1 MNGTLA
7 RGIIGF
13 AGRLLFE
20 WVLWMPAWL
29 LLTIGHAQE
38 DRLLSL
44 AAVPACWA
52 IGFALTLLR
61 PPWQMLT
68 TILFMM
74 AVAAGA
80 AAIDVHELPIGI
92 WLAVVAWRGKYV
104 NVTAGQY
111 GFGFAAACAGV
122 FVATG
127 YDAADKYRIGFIVVS
142 IVWLAAWLLAWN
154 RSLVSQA
161 GLDSAIATRAVRKES
176 RKYAFLFVAIA
187 LVIFGLTISQALDW
201 MKLPRVE
208 IGNSQVDSFEPP
220 QAQEPMEELPFKVD
234 ENYRP
239 NPMWDILFWIITVLS
254 MFLLWRFVVWMW
266 RDRKWS
272 WRAIKDALRSLF
284 LRDRREEKL
293 PYVEERRS
301 LAKEKKQSRWS
312 GLFQRQPRGADWRQL
327 NNAQKV
333 RRLYADAVAAGLS
346 SGYSHTANL
355 TPAESLESLERWRA
369 EQGEPKPSNQAAYW
383 SWFAGIRLALLR
395 AYERARYSPHDI
407 EEQQVAGLIERHPE
421 RDKLR

>member
-7 RGIIGF
+7 GGVTRF

-20 WVLWMPAWL
+20 MALWLPAWL
-29 LLTIGHAQE
+29 LLTIGHGQE
-38 DRLLSL
+38 SRLLSL
-44 AAVPACWA
+44 AAVPSCWL
-52 IGFALTLLR
+52 IGFALMQLR
-61 PPWQMLT
+61 PPWQLLT
-68 TILFMM
+68 TILFMI

-92 WLAVVAWRGKYV
+92 WLAVVAWHGKYA
-104 NVTAGQY
+104 NITAGQY
-111 GFGFAAACAGV
+111 GIGFAVACAGV

-127 YDAADKYRIGFIVVS
+127 YDAAEKYRFGLIILA
-142 IVWLAAWLLAWN
+142 IVWLAAWLIAWN

-161 GLDSAIATRAVRKES
+161 GLDSTIATRAVRKES
-176 RKYAFLFVAIA
+176 RKYAFLFVGLA
-187 LVIFGLTISQALDW
+187 LVIFGLTISRVLDW
-201 MKLPRVE
+201 MKLPQVE
-208 IGNSQVDSFEPP
+208 IGSSPIEQIEPP
-220 QAQEPMEELPFKVD
+220 KPQEPVQESPFKVD

-239 NPMWDILFWIITVLS
+239 NPMWDILFWIIGAFSL
-254 MFLLWRFVVWMW
+254 FLLWKFIVWMW

-301 LAKEKKQSRWS
+301 LTKEKKKSRLH
-312 GLFQRQPRGADWRQL
+312 GLFRRQRHEPEWQQL
-327 NNAQKV
+327 NNGQKV
-333 RRLYADAVAAGLS
+333 RRLYAEALAAGLS
-346 SGYSHTANL
+346 SGYSHAANL
-355 TPAESLESLERWRA
+355 TPAESLESLESWRA
-369 EQGEPKPSNQAAYW
+369 KQAEPKSDNKAAYW

-395 AYERARYSPHDI
+395 MYEQARYSPHDI
-407 EEQQVAGLIERHPE
+407 EEQQVTDLIERHPE